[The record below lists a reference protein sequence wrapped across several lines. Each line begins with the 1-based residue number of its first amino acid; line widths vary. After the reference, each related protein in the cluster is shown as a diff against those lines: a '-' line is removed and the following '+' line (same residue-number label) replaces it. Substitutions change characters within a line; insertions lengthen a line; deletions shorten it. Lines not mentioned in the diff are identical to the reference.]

1 MSYPIYSGA
10 VLGRAG
16 VMSWS
21 SSTERV
27 VNFLSAS
34 LMCALLALTM
44 FCPVLAQVSSLPSG
58 KDSAASA
65 ELSSHDEAAT
75 FKVKVNLVLV
85 RVVVR
90 DSEGRAIG
98 NLKREDFQLFDNR
111 KPQVIQNFAVEQP
124 GTEVQREEKASQGM
138 SGTEG
143 GRAPAVPERYLA
155 FVFDDIHLNG
165 SNVIEVRTATDKYLA
180 SLQPT
185 DRAAIYT
192 TSGQTTLEFTDDRPK
207 LHETLFELNSRPI
220 AGSGFK
226 ECPDISYYMA
236 DLIQNKRDPE
246 ALQTATLDAL
256 ACAFGNDQRLISAA
270 QAMAMGVAARE
281 LEQGNHETQI
291 TLGILKNVIRRMSLL
306 PGQRTVI
313 LVSPGFYNPE
323 QRKEESEIIEG
334 ALRMNV
340 MLSALDA
347 RGLYADPALGDISQP
362 GPPSINAAPF
372 EAQYR
377 MTSASTDA
385 DVLAEFADG
394 TGGSFFHNN
403 NDLEAALRQLATA
416 PEFYYLLGFSP
427 QNLKLDGGY
436 HSLNVTLKVPQK
448 LSVQARRGYYAP
460 KKIPDASEQAKQEIE
475 EALFS
480 QEEVHDLPVDLHTQ
494 FFKTAESD
502 AKLAVLAHLDV
513 RRMHFRKVE
522 GRNGNELTVVSGL
535 FDRNGHFV
543 AAYEKILTMRLRD
556 ETLEKRLQSGVTMK
570 SSFDVKPGS
579 YLVRLVVRDAE
590 GQISAENG
598 AIEIP

>member
-1 MSYPIYSGA
+1 
-10 VLGRAG
+10 
-16 VMSWS
+16 
-21 SSTERV
+21 
-27 VNFLSAS
+27 
-34 LMCALLALTM
+34 M
-44 FCPVLAQVSSLPSG
+44 FSPVLAQVSSLPSG

-65 ELSSHDEAAT
+65 ELSSHDEVAT
-75 FKVKVNLVLV
+75 FKVKVNVVLV

-124 GTEVQREEKASQGM
+124 GTQVQREEKTSQGM
-138 SGTEG
+138 TGAEG

-155 FVFDDIHLNG
+155 YVFDDIHLNG
-165 SNVIEVRTATDKYLA
+165 SDVIQVRTAADHYLA
-180 SLQPT
+180 SLPPT

-207 LHETLFELNSRPI
+207 LHETLFELGSRPI

-323 QRKEESEIIEG
+323 QRQEESEIIES

-340 MLSALDA
+340 MISALDA

-362 GPPSINAAPF
+362 GPTSISAAPF

-403 NDLEAALRQLATA
+403 NDLEAGLRQLATA

-436 HSLNVTLKVPQK
+436 HSLKVILKVPQK

-480 QEEVHDLPVDLHTQ
+480 QEEMHDLPVDLHTQ
-494 FFKTAESD
+494 FFKTTESD

-513 RRMHFRKVE
+513 RHMHFRKVE
-522 GRNGNELTVVSGL
+522 GRNGNEVTVVSGL

-556 ETLEKRLQSGVTMK
+556 ETLETRLQSGVTMK